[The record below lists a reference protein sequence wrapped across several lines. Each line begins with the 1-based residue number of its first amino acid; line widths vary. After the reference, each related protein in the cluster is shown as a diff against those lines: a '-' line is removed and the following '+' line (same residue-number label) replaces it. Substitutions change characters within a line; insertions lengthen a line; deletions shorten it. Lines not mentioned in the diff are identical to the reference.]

1 LINSLTLYKKIFIIS
16 FLSALLIFT
25 IHFFENSFLLGD
37 ITTQTYITVIG
48 IIFLAIG
55 AFVGIKLARRKTH
68 IEYVE
73 KYIEKEPV
81 INIAPNDILTDR
93 ENEMLVCIIKGY
105 SNKEIADKLFV
116 SENTVKKHLNNIYSK
131 LGVSRRTQAISKAKE
146 LGIIA

>member
-1 LINSLTLYKKIFIIS
+1 MYKKIFIIS
-16 FLSALLIFT
+16 LLAALLILI
-25 IHFFENSFLLGD
+25 IHFSENSFVLGSLS
-37 ITTQTYITVIG
+37 TNSYITIIG
-48 IIFLAIG
+48 IIFLGVG

-73 KYIEKEPV
+73 KYIEKEPQ
-81 INIAPNDILTDR
+81 INIAGNDILTGR
-93 ENEMLVCIIKGY
+93 ENEILACIIQGY

-146 LGIIA
+146 LGIISISNV

>member
-1 LINSLTLYKKIFIIS
+1 MYKKIFIIS
-16 FLSALLIFT
+16 FLSALLIFA
-25 IHFFENSFLLGD
+25 IHYFENSFFLGD
-37 ITTQTYITVIG
+37 ISTKTYITIIG
-48 IIFLAIG
+48 IIFLGIG
-55 AFVGIKLARRKTH
+55 AYAGIKLARRKTH

-73 KYIEKEPV
+73 KYIEKETA
-81 INIAPNDILTDR
+81 INIAENNILTVR

-146 LGIIA
+146 LGIVNN